1 MDFISIGDSSN
12 CVCNKLFGLKTY
24 KEKLDISLYKFGL
37 CAMPDSSVFTQYT
50 AHLFV
55 RWTAYDPARGLVS
68 VLSVESQVECHAVLL
83 CVGGCQ

>member
-1 MDFISIGDSSN
+1 
-12 CVCNKLFGLKTY
+12 
-24 KEKLDISLYKFGL
+24 
-37 CAMPDSSVFTQYT
+37 MPDSSVFTQYT

-83 CVGGCQ
+83 CVGVSE